1 MRSKFCLRFLK
12 SQSYPICQFFISK
25 ERVDK
30 SGFVDKSGVEKS
42 EDALYLILIDKNV
55 QLFDVNFVKQ
65 ICKDNIVIPTTFYI
79 TEPMYEKRRIKNVLN
94 NIF

>member
-1 MRSKFCLRFLK
+1 MTFIEKCLPYGAK
-12 SQSYPICQFFISK
+12 SPTYPICQFFISK
-25 ERVDK
+25 K
-30 SGFVDKSGVEKS
+30 SVDKSGVEKS

-65 ICKDNIVIPTTFYI
+65 ICKDNTVIPTTFYI